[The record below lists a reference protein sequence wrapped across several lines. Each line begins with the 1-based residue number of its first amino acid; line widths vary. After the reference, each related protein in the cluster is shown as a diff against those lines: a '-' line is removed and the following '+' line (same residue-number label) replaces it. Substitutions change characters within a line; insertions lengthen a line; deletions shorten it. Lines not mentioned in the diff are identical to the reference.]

1 MPNYRLYW
9 QHLAD
14 EYRAIGKVAE
24 ANRPAAPVRSLS
36 SAAPKQAGIRSSK
49 VEPALLIVEQCA

>member
-1 MPNYRLYW
+1 MSNYRLCW

-14 EYRAIGKVAE
+14 EYRTIGKVAE
-24 ANRPAAPVRSLS
+24 ANRAAAPVRSLS

-49 VEPALLIVEQCA
+49 AQSALLIVE